1 METKTL
7 KTKQLEEAVLAK
19 LKERIQGAKK
29 GKVDLVKLK
38 KQLVTA
44 ISANNEKKT
53 IKLLGEIE
61 KHVSNKDLVNIMN
74 EVKTAIEKNKVV
86 FPKFIEVLQTAK
98 PKWYKEPATEVGIK
112 GPVEAKISDVVE
124 IKGTVKTEQDA
135 GYWTAFGA
143 VLGVAMSGLFEFL
156 NKFGQKVFRVMP
168 AKEHYTTPQ
177 LVVLADPKT
186 GRPVHLKDIG
196 GDNQVTVVTPGGG
209 RGSSTG
215 STVVQKYLVLL
226 DEVSSTLSYMGEAVP
241 GTATSAPSWR
251 IRKIDTSS
259 GVSIEWAESSTA
271 FSYTWDDRASYTYA

>member
-38 KQLVTA
+38 KQLITA

-53 IKLLGEIE
+53 IKLLGDIE
-61 KHVSNKDLVNIMN
+61 KHVSNKDLVNIMK
-74 EVKTAIEKNKVV
+74 EVKDAIEKNKVV
-86 FPKFIEVLQTAK
+86 FPKFIEVLQSAK
-98 PKWYKEPATEVGIK
+98 PKWYKDPATEVGIK
-112 GPVEAKISDVVE
+112 GPVEAKIKDVVE

-177 LVVLADPKT
+177 LMVLADPKT
-186 GRPVHLKDIG
+186 GRPVSLKDIG
-196 GDNQVTVVTPGGG
+196 QGNNVTVVNPGGG
-209 RGSSTG
+209 RGGSSSST
-215 STVVQKYLVLL
+215 TVPKYLVLL
-226 DEVSSTLSYMGEAVP
+226 DEVSATLSYMGEAVP

-251 IRKIDTSS
+251 IRKIDTSA
-259 GVSIEWAESSTA
+259 GVAIEWAESSTA
-271 FSYTWDDRASYTYA
+271 FSYTWDNRASYTYA